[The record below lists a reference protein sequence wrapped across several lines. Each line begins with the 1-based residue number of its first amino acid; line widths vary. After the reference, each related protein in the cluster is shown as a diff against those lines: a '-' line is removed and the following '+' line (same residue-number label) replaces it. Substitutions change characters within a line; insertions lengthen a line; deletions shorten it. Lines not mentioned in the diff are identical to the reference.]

1 MREDELREALRGTMA
16 ASPPPRPMTANT
28 TIRAA
33 RRERLRRLIAWA
45 LPSSVL
51 AVAVIVLATSI
62 VSGAAGRGLLPG
74 QRPMPLPITG
84 GDSQQPWPTGPDGEP
99 QEDRTA
105 RVGDRYDAGV
115 RLLERLVAA
124 VPGGHTAPTDPTP
137 PNSNEG
143 PGLRYHQA
151 QFADSVN
158 GTEVWEY
165 MAIAAVAQGDGTGRV
180 LAEVHTRGNALPTG
194 TCELARAFWGMGG
207 DCQVVTV
214 GTTLV
219 GVATRQPEGD
229 SRFDQWAAVRHPD
242 GVVVFVAQSVRFDD
256 ARPALAAPP
265 FSTEQLA
272 ALAADEQL
280 HLT

>member
-16 ASPPPRPMTANT
+16 ASPPPRPMTANA

-33 RRERLRRLIAWA
+33 RRDRLRRLIAWA
-45 LPSSVL
+45 LPGSMA
-51 AVAVIVLATSI
+51 AVAVIVVATV
-62 VSGAAGRGLLPG
+62 VSGVAGRGLLPG
-74 QRPMPLPITG
+74 QHPMPLPSMG
-84 GDSQQPWPTGPDGEP
+84 GDTEQPWPNGPDGKP

-105 RVGDRYDAGV
+105 RAGDRYDMGV
-115 RLLERLVAA
+115 RLLDRLVAA

-137 PNSNEG
+137 PNLNEG
-143 PGLRYHQA
+143 LGLRYHQA
-151 QFADSVN
+151 QFADRVN

-180 LAEVHTRGNALPTG
+180 LAEVHTPGNTLPTE

-207 DCQVVTV
+207 DCQVVNV

-219 GVATRQPEGD
+219 GVATRQPGGD
-229 SRFDQWAAVRHPD
+229 SRLDQWAAVRHPD

-256 ARPALAAPP
+256 ARPALAALP

-272 ALAADEQL
+272 VLAADEQL

>member
-1 MREDELREALRGTMA
+1 MI
-16 ASPPPRPMTANT
+16 ASC
-28 TIRAA
+28 
-33 RRERLRRLIAWA
+33 
-45 LPSSVL
+45 V
-51 AVAVIVLATSI
+51 
-62 VSGAAGRGLLPG
+62 
-74 QRPMPLPITG
+74 PMPFMG
-84 GDSQQPWPTGPDGEP
+84 GDTKQPWPTGPDGKP

-105 RVGDRYDAGV
+105 RAGDRYDKGV

-124 VPGGHTAPTDPTP
+124 VPGGYTAPTDPTP
-137 PNSNEG
+137 NSNDG
-143 PGLRYHQA
+143 LGLRYHQA
-151 QFADSVN
+151 QFADRVN

-180 LAEVHTRGNALPTG
+180 LAEVHTPGNTLPTN
-194 TCELARAFWGMGG
+194 TCELARAFWGMDGN
-207 DCQVVTV
+207 CQVVTV

-219 GVATRQPEGD
+219 GVARQPGGD

-256 ARPALAAPP
+256 ARPALAALP

>member
-16 ASPPPRPMTANT
+16 ASPPPRPMTPTA

-33 RRERLRRLIAWA
+33 RRDRLRRLVAWA
-45 LPSSVL
+45 LPGSAA
-51 AVAVIVLATSI
+51 AVAVIVVAT
-62 VSGAAGRGLLPG
+62 VVWGAAGPGLRPGQQPTLLPF
-74 QRPMPLPITG
+74 TG
-84 GDSQQPWPTGPDGEP
+84 GDTEQPWPTGPDGKP

-105 RVGDRYDAGV
+105 RAGDRFDKGV
-115 RLLERLVAA
+115 RVLEWLVAA
-124 VPGGHTAPTDPTP
+124 VPDGYTAPTDPTP
-137 PNSNEG
+137 PNPNEG

-151 QFADSVN
+151 QFADRVN

-180 LAEVHTRGNALPTG
+180 LAEVHTPGNTLPTG
-194 TCELARAFWGMGG
+194 TCELAGVFWGMDGN
-207 DCQVVTV
+207 CQVVTV

-219 GVATRQPEGD
+219 GVVTRQSGGD
-229 SRFDQWAAVRHPD
+229 SQFEQWAAVRHPD
-242 GVVVFVAQSVRFDD
+242 GVVVFVAESVRFDD
-256 ARPALAAPP
+256 ARPALAALP